1 MMDVKSMMSMDVM
14 NFSLVGDGLGFL
26 ATVSRSS
33 STKEHHCPRSAWML
47 LCWNAF
53 VNFIV
58 ESNRA
63 EMQRPCKYFKFQPR
77 LSLPNWPQN
86 LQEIQLRLWTTAST
100 FLVTSNFHVR
110 CFQHQPSAQIHSRL
124 WRIISIAHQAGSHRR
139 TPEDTGQISSGPAMV
154 WGDGDNWPAGLLCD
168 AAQSI
173 FETWTKHDKAGQ
185 HSRNIFLNGLVINV
199 LTCLLDSTWWLK
211 GYIRGVYIFYLILQ
225 CPQWK
230 GGGTLSTMNDP
241 LYHDLYNIQ
250 VKLPKFCHNS

>member
-139 TPEDTGQISSGPAMV
+139 TPDRSPAVRRWSEVMVTIGRLVCCVTLLNRSLRLGQSMTKLGNIAGTYSSMV
-154 WGDGDNWPAGLLCD
+154 L
-168 AAQSI
+168 
-173 FETWTKHDKAGQ
+173 
-185 HSRNIFLNGLVINV
+185 
-199 LTCLLDSTWWLK
+199 
-211 GYIRGVYIFYLILQ
+211 
-225 CPQWK
+225 
-230 GGGTLSTMNDP
+230 
-241 LYHDLYNIQ
+241 
-250 VKLPKFCHNS
+250 